1 MSRTKTRAAT
11 RRKTATLNSNG
22 TPPAALEVFTLGE
35 AAAYLRVAE
44 EDVLRMI
51 STQGLPGRRFGS
63 EWRFLK
69 SALQD
74 WLRTPPEKAGL
85 LSQLGKAQD
94 DPYLEEMLADI
105 YARRGRPETAEE

>member
-11 RRKTATLNSNG
+11 RSKKATKNNDG
-22 TPPAALEVFTLGE
+22 TPPAAVEVYTLAE

-51 STQGLPGRRFGS
+51 STQSLPGRRFGS

-69 SALQD
+69 SCAS
-74 WLRTPPEKAGL
+74 GL
-85 LSQLGKAQD
+85 
-94 DPYLEEMLADI
+94 
-105 YARRGRPETAEE
+105 AEHTG